1 MAIPVVALEGRYPP
15 STKSSRSELAIK
27 AIILGLWPI
36 AMIASPS
43 RVLLGAPESH
53 PRQLGC
59 YGCSAGTIRRAAVG
73 SAARPASTLRASLP
87 VWGTRHLP
95 PPPHA
100 CVRPAGSV
108 EPPCRPYDPPASRTV
123 FLLGI
128 IFVGPALP
136 SFEVRLGP
144 TGALNTLM
152 GGCAGLNEIM
162 SHMQNI
168 YVELPHQWWGRHAMS

>member
-1 MAIPVVALEGRYPP
+1 MAIPAVALEGRYPP
-15 STKSSRSELAIK
+15 STRSSRPELAIK

-36 AMIASPS
+36 AMMASPS
-43 RVLLGAPESH
+43 RVLPGAPESH

-59 YGCSAGTIRRAAVG
+59 YGCSAGTIRRATVG

-108 EPPCRPYDPPASRTV
+108 VPPCRPYDPPASKDRISSGDHLRGPRAPLFRGSSGAHGGLPPVRTDERS
-123 FLLGI
+123 
-128 IFVGPALP
+128 P
-136 SFEVRLGP
+136 
-144 TGALNTLM
+144 
-152 GGCAGLNEIM
+152 
-162 SHMQNI
+162 
-168 YVELPHQWWGRHAMS
+168 